1 MQKTDFL
8 NIGLCPRLQP
18 RWDTGWLCQL
28 HSVRFQ
34 YLRPGQQDN
43 RISESE
49 RDLLRNLPLHRA
61 LSPPWCGGCLW
72 LQPSLLAYQLLQTPV
87 CCPLP
92 DPGQPGPATGQRPGA
107 GCAWESRGQDG
118 VTFSFS
124 EKRFFFWQKFSDG
137 KSSSRSKWFV
147 RDRKL
152 RMPWWR
158 MWREL
163 LVMEVIITQ

>member
-92 DPGQPGPATGQRPGA
+92 DPGQPGPATGQRPGT
-107 GCAWESRGQDG
+107 GCAWESRWQDG
-118 VTFSFS
+118 VTCI
-124 EKRFFFWQKFSDG
+124 FWQLFCFDRIVQTGKVHQEANDSQETENWGCHDG
-137 KSSSRSKWFV
+137 GCGGSSW
-147 RDRKL
+147 
-152 RMPWWR
+152 WWR
-158 MWREL
+158 WL
-163 LVMEVIITQ
+163 